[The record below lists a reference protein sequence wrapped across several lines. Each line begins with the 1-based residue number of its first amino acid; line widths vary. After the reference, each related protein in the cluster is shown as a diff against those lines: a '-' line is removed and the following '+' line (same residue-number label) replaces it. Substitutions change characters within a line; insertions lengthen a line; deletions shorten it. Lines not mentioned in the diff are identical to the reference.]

1 MKKISLKYAANACG
15 FAKDNY
21 YYYKSWWSSEK
32 VLHIFPDWNQPDKT
46 GKPLTV
52 YCYSNADE
60 VELFVN
66 GISQGRKKMIANW
79 YLKWDNVIYQPG
91 KLHAIGYWKKEDATI
106 DTMETAVETTGAP
119 YRIVLEP
126 QMDTLHD
133 TTDIALVNVSVQDE
147 KGRIVP
153 WADPQIRFHVENGIL
168 VGCGNGN
175 PGSHESD
182 KSVFRRA
189 FHGLCQI
196 AVQVGDNSHT
206 SEPIMIRAMADGL
219 LSGTTALTY
228 SQGAVYC

>member
-1 MKKISLKYAANACG
+1 M
-15 FAKDNY
+15 
-21 YYYKSWWSSEK
+21 
-32 VLHIFPDWNQPDKT
+32 
-46 GKPLTV
+46 